1 MDGRIGYQGTDSAE
15 RCVAPAWLGT
25 WLQRRYRE
33 GFSYHDAEQL
43 CLRMYYKFDGIPPTL
58 RHQLSRLTLAATFA
72 ELARSG
78 WIRMS
83 GGTSG
88 QAAMS
93 REHWLNLLTP
103 NYRSSEPVINTAR
116 GEAVFQRLLS
126 GFG

>member
-1 MDGRIGYQGTDSAE
+1 MDEHNEHQNQDRGEPGGTS
-15 RCVAPAWLGT
+15 AWLGA
-25 WLQRRYRE
+25 WLQGNYRE
-33 GFSYHDAEQL
+33 GFSYDDAEQL
-43 CLRMYYKFDGIPPTL
+43 CLRMYYRFDGIPLAL

-72 ELARSG
+72 ELVRRG

-83 GGTSG
+83 GGATG

-103 NYRSSEPVINTAR
+103 NYRSGQPSINAAL
-116 GEAVFQRLLS
+116 GEAAFQRLRS